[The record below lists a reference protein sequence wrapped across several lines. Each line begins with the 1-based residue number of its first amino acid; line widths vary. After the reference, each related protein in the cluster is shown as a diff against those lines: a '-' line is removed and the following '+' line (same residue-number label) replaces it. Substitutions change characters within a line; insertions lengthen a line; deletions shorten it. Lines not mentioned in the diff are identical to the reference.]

1 MSKENRSHQPRAK
14 GDWPPEKSPYIGNA
28 TSKMTDEIKELLH
41 DAITVGT
48 INNRMLKWLIV
59 KRLDDEK
66 YFYSSNGRTYHYS
79 RLQKLLPDISDI
91 LGDVEKE

>member
-1 MSKENRSHQPRAK
+1 MK
-14 GDWPPEKSPYIGNA
+14 GYPPKSSYVSQA

-41 DAITVGT
+41 DAITVGVT
-48 INNRMLKWLIV
+48 NNRMLKWLIV

-79 RLQKLLPDISDI
+79 RLRKLLPNISDI
-91 LGDVEKE
+91 LDDVEKK